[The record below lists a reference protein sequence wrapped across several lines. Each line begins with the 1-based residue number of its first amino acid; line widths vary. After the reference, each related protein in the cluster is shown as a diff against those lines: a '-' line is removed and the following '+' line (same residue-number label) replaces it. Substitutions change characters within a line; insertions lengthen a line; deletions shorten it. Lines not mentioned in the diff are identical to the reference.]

1 METIGVDRLFASII
15 VSGVIPFQFLPM
27 LTFIIAMLMAMA
39 TGVRIIICSVTL
51 LWVFKSIDGATTP
64 FCSRECTYILTHVS

>member
-15 VSGVIPFQFLPM
+15 VSGAIPFQFLPM

-51 LWVFKSIDGATTP
+51 LWDF
-64 FCSRECTYILTHVS
+64 

>member
-51 LWVFKSIDGATTP
+51 LC
-64 FCSRECTYILTHVS
+64 CSRECTYILTHVS